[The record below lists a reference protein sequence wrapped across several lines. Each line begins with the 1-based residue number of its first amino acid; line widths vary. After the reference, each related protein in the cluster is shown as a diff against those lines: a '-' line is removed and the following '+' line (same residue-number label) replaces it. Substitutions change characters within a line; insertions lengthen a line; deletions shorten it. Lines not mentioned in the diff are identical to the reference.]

1 MNKKTR
7 LSNEKKLN
15 ENIFKCQ
22 SPSCIMAFHWSQNRI
37 FLMTDSDNDDD
48 DDDDDDDW
56 WPWMAIW
63 WFWASMSVA
72 LGADCMKIRICL
84 HYHQQKV
91 SPVNIVS
98 GDEKVYAGICWW
110 GGSIKQQWEDSCNTR
125 LMGCCLNVLLGS
137 VSVDSC
143 YCYLPFWVK

>member
-22 SPSCIMAFHWSQNRI
+22 SPSWHFIDLKKEHFWW
-37 FLMTDSDNDDD
+37 LMMMMMMMMMMI
-48 DDDDDDDW
+48 DDW

-84 HYHQQKV
+84 HYHQQKG
-91 SPVNIVS
+91 SPVKIVS
-98 GDEKVYAGICWW
+98 GDEKVCTGICWW
-110 GGSIKQQWEDSCNTR
+110 RGSMKQQWEDSCNTH
-125 LMGCCLNVLLGS
+125 LMGCCLNVLLTS
-137 VSVDSC
+137 VSVDR
-143 YCYLPFWVK
+143 CYLPFWVK